1 MEITTSRKFSKGK
14 SAFENIARLQNQICG
29 SKDKDVIISFK
40 ESKRYGQSFIFLLGC
55 LTMLGAQEDKNVKL
69 RLPERLEHKF
79 RGMSILDY
87 EKHSTNG
94 AHSFFQIKDAN
105 DLIGLIQDNI
115 QGVPIEMSDKLTET
129 MVSLIAEIYNN
140 ARDHSQSNYI
150 IGGCYRKSRTKSH
163 SHRFSLSCY
172 DAGIGII
179 ESVAEYLLP
188 ISRKDIE
195 DILTPELFQQ
205 RMLAWALKRGNST
218 KGGPRG
224 LGMSMLLDFAKVN
237 HGIVTICDQNILFQ
251 QLETG
256 RRSYHIM
263 PEPFRGCFF
272 EIEIVDDPDRRY
284 MLRGE

>member
-179 ESVAEYLLP
+179 ESVAGYLLYP
-188 ISRKDIE
+188 SDI
-195 DILTPELFQQ
+195 TKGYRRYPHA
-205 RMLAWALKRGNST
+205 RAVST
-218 KGGPRG
+218 KDVGVG
-224 LGMSMLLDFAKVN
+224 LKTWKLYK
-237 HGIVTICDQNILFQ
+237 
-251 QLETG
+251 
-256 RRSYHIM
+256 RRASWTRDEHA
-263 PEPFRGCFF
+263 
-272 EIEIVDDPDRRY
+272 
-284 MLRGE
+284 LRFCQGQSWHSHHL

>member
-140 ARDHSQSNYI
+140 SSLQLLSRLLIAPSQ
-150 IGGCYRKSRTKSH
+150 CLQ
-163 SHRFSLSCY
+163 SLEQC
-172 DAGIGII
+172 A
-179 ESVAEYLLP
+179 
-188 ISRKDIE
+188 
-195 DILTPELFQQ
+195 
-205 RMLAWALKRGNST
+205 
-218 KGGPRG
+218 
-224 LGMSMLLDFAKVN
+224 
-237 HGIVTICDQNILFQ
+237 
-251 QLETG
+251 
-256 RRSYHIM
+256 
-263 PEPFRGCFF
+263 
-272 EIEIVDDPDRRY
+272 
-284 MLRGE
+284 